1 MPDSVLMP
9 APVKMATRSAPSTRR
24 RSAAVS
30 RSRFMAGTSPVI
42 MRPIALFKPFP
53 AGKMRADSV
62 PPITALPPEE
72 DAAAALLASAARRLA
87 RRDAKLGAVVR
98 RAGPCRLRRQP
109 GGFPRLFQAILRQ
122 QLAAKAAE
130 TITGRLLTALG
141 GTALAELVAT
151 LDDAAFAAAGVSRQK
166 REYLRGLAA
175 ASLAEPA
182 LYDRLEHLPDE
193 AVIAALT
200 AIKGIGRWTADMY
213 LIFVLG
219 RLDVLPLGDL
229 SIRAA
234 MTALHGLR
242 RETKPKRLMAL
253 AEAWRPYRSV

>member
-1 MPDSVLMP
+1 
-9 APVKMATRSAPSTRR
+9 
-24 RSAAVS
+24 
-30 RSRFMAGTSPVI
+30 
-42 MRPIALFKPFP
+42 
-53 AGKMRADSV
+53 MRAEAV

-72 DAAAALLASAARRLA
+72 DAAAALLATAARRLA
-87 RRDAKLGAVVR
+87 RRDRKFGAVVR
-98 RAGPCRLRRQP
+98 RAGPCALRRQP

-122 QLAAKAAE
+122 QLSAKAAA
-130 TITGRLLTALG
+130 TISGRLLTACG
-141 GTALAELVAT
+141 GTALAEVVAT

-182 LYDRLEHLPDE
+182 LYDRLEDLPDD

-229 SIRAA
+229 SIRVA
-234 MTALHGLR
+234 MTELHGLKR
-242 RETKPKRLMAL
+242 TTKPKRLVAL
-253 AEAWRPYRSV
+253 AEAWRPYRSVACWYLYRYLDGRPTPPKDSLAKPPKDKGKTNGKGKVKRKTS

>member
-1 MPDSVLMP
+1 MKTRAEA
-9 APVKMATRSAPSTRR
+9 APL
-24 RSAAVS
+24 
-30 RSRFMAGTSPVI
+30 
-42 MRPIALFKPFP
+42 IA
-53 AGKMRADSV
+53 
-62 PPITALPPEE
+62 ALPPDE
-72 DAAAALLASAARRLA
+72 DGAAALLATAARRLA
-87 RRDAKLGAVVR
+87 RRDPTLGAVVKA
-98 RAGPCRLRRQP
+98 AGACALRRHP

-122 QLAAKAAE
+122 QLSAKAAA
-130 TITGRLLTALG
+130 TISGRLLAACG
-141 GTALAELVAT
+141 GTALAEVVAT

-182 LYDRLEHLPDE
+182 LYDRLETLPDD

-229 SIRAA
+229 SIRVA
-234 MTALHGLR
+234 MTELHGKPR
-242 RETKPKRLMAL
+242 DTAPKRLTAL
-253 AEAWRPYRSV
+253 AEAWRPYRSVASWYLYAYLDRRSAAATSKNR

>member
-1 MPDSVLMP
+1 MD
-9 APVKMATRSAPSTRR
+9 AEA
-24 RSAAVS
+24 
-30 RSRFMAGTSPVI
+30 
-42 MRPIALFKPFP
+42 
-53 AGKMRADSV
+53 V
-62 PPITALPPEE
+62 PPITALSENE
-72 DAAAALLASAARRLA
+72 DAAAALLATAARRLA

-98 RAGPCRLRRQP
+98 RAGPCTLRRQP

-166 REYLRGLAA
+166 RAYLRGLAA

-182 LYDRLEHLPDE
+182 LYDRLEHLPDDT
-193 AVIAALT
+193 VIAALT

-229 SIRAA
+229 SIRVA
-234 MTALHGLR
+234 MTELYGLK
-242 RETKPKRLMAL
+242 RETKTKRLMAL
-253 AEAWRPYRSV
+253 AEAWRPYRSIACWYLYRYLDGRPARPKDNRVAGRKDKGKRKAKSGGKAKVRGKTY

>member
-1 MPDSVLMP
+1 MHPEP
-9 APVKMATRSAPSTRR
+9 
-24 RSAAVS
+24 
-30 RSRFMAGTSPVI
+30 
-42 MRPIALFKPFP
+42 
-53 AGKMRADSV
+53 V
-62 PPITALPPEE
+62 PPLTALPLEE
-72 DAAAALLASAARRLA
+72 DAAAALLATAVRRLA
-87 RRDAKLGAVVR
+87 RRDPKLGAVVR

-130 TITGRLLTALG
+130 TITGRLLAALG
-141 GTALAELVAT
+141 GTALAELVVT

-166 REYLRGLAA
+166 REYLRGLAV

-182 LYDRLEHLPDE
+182 LYDRLEHLPDD

-229 SIRAA
+229 SIRVA
-234 MTALHGLR
+234 MTELHGLR
-242 RETKPKRLMAL
+242 RDTKPKRLMAL
-253 AEAWRPYRSV
+253 AEAWRPYRSVACWYLYRYLDGRPTRPKQSPAKLGKNKGKRKAKTSGRREVGSKSS

>member
-1 MPDSVLMP
+1 MQ
-9 APVKMATRSAPSTRR
+9 AEA
-24 RSAAVS
+24 
-30 RSRFMAGTSPVI
+30 
-42 MRPIALFKPFP
+42 
-53 AGKMRADSV
+53 V

-72 DAAAALLASAARRLA
+72 DEAAALLATAARRLA
-87 RRDAKLGAVVR
+87 RRDRKLGAVVK
-98 RAGPCRLRRQP
+98 RAGPCALRRQP

-141 GTALAELVAT
+141 GTAAAEVVAT
-151 LDDAAFAAAGVSRQK
+151 LDDGAFAAAGVSRQK

-182 LYDRLEHLPDE
+182 LFDRLEHLPDD

-229 SIRAA
+229 SIRVA
-234 MTALHGLR
+234 MTDLHGLK
-242 RETKPKRLMAL
+242 RETKPKQLMAL
-253 AEAWRPYRSV
+253 AEAWRPYRSVACWYLYRYLDGRPARPKDSPAKRHKGRGKTSGKRTVKAKVKRKNS

>member
-1 MPDSVLMP
+1 
-9 APVKMATRSAPSTRR
+9 
-24 RSAAVS
+24 
-30 RSRFMAGTSPVI
+30 
-42 MRPIALFKPFP
+42 
-53 AGKMRADSV
+53 MRAEAV

-72 DAAAALLASAARRLA
+72 AAAAALLASAARRLA
-87 RRDAKLGAVVR
+87 RRDPQLGAVVR
-98 RAGPCRLRRQP
+98 RAGPCALRRGP

-130 TITGRLLTALG
+130 TITGRLLAALG

-166 REYLRGLAA
+166 RQYLRGLAA
-175 ASLAEPA
+175 ATLAEPA
-182 LYDRLEHLPDE
+182 LYDRLEHLPDD

-234 MTALHGLR
+234 MTDLYGLR
-242 RETKPKRLMAL
+242 RQTKPNRLMAL
-253 AEAWRPYRSV
+253 AESWRPYRSVACWYLYRYLDGRPARPRDNPAEQRKGKRQRKAKRSGKSKRTGKSS

>member
-1 MPDSVLMP
+1 MD
-9 APVKMATRSAPSTRR
+9 AET
-24 RSAAVS
+24 
-30 RSRFMAGTSPVI
+30 
-42 MRPIALFKPFP
+42 
-53 AGKMRADSV
+53 V
-62 PPITALPPEE
+62 PPITALSEHE
-72 DAAAALLASAARRLA
+72 DAAAALLATAARRLA
-87 RRDAKLGAVVR
+87 RRDPTLGAVVK
-98 RAGPCRLRRQP
+98 RAGRCTLRRQP

-141 GTALAELVAT
+141 GTALAEVVAT

-182 LYDRLEHLPDE
+182 LYDRLEHLPDDT
-193 AVIAALT
+193 VIAALT
-200 AIKGIGRWTADMY
+200 AIKGVGRWTADMY

-229 SIRAA
+229 SIRVA
-234 MTALHGLR
+234 MTELYGLKR
-242 RETKPKRLMAL
+242 ATKPKRLMAL
-253 AEAWRPYRSV
+253 AEAWRPYRSVACWYLYRYLDGRPARPKEKAAKRRKDKGKTKAKTRGSAKVRGKNS

>member
-1 MPDSVLMP
+1 
-9 APVKMATRSAPSTRR
+9 
-24 RSAAVS
+24 
-30 RSRFMAGTSPVI
+30 
-42 MRPIALFKPFP
+42 MREEA
-53 AGKMRADSV
+53 V
-62 PPITALPPEE
+62 PPITALPLAE
-72 DAAAALLASAARRLA
+72 DAAAALLATAARRLA
-87 RRDAKLGAVVR
+87 RRDPKLGAVMR
-98 RAGPCRLRRQP
+98 RAGPATLRRQP

-130 TITGRLLTALG
+130 TITGRLLAALG

-182 LYDRLEHLPDE
+182 LYDRLEHLPDDT
-193 AVIAALT
+193 VIAALT

-229 SIRAA
+229 SIRVA
-234 MTALHGLR
+234 MTELYGLKR
-242 RETKPKRLMAL
+242 STKPKRLAAL
-253 AEAWRPYRSV
+253 AEAWRPYRSVACWYLYRYLDERPARPKQNRAKPRQEKRKGKAKTGGKRKVSGKNS